1 MKRAYSCLVL
11 LRVVLSPHRVSTR
24 EDGVASPNSS
34 SSVEDRVQISD
45 LLGLDTETE
54 ILRLFIKLIVYIT
67 DTDITGQIKFPGN
80 IIEH

>member
-1 MKRAYSCLVL
+1 M
-11 LRVVLSPHRVSTR
+11 
-24 EDGVASPNSS
+24 ASPNSS

-45 LLGLDTETE
+45 LLGLDTKTE
-54 ILRLFIKLIVYIT
+54 SLRLFIKLIVYIT